1 MDTVSGG
8 TRYLGDVSWDTVAVE
23 YGEGVSRAS
32 ESVGDDPESM
42 VSVGERLEI
51 RDSVR
56 SLRDLREPEV

>member
-8 TRYLGDVSWDTVAVE
+8 TRYLHLGDVSWSWDTVE

-42 VSVGERLEI
+42 MSAGERLEF
-51 RDSVR
+51 RDSLR
-56 SLRDLREPEV
+56 SLREPEV

>member
-8 TRYLGDVSWDTVAVE
+8 TRYLGDVSWDTVE

-51 RDSVR
+51 RDLVR

>member
-1 MDTVSGG
+1 MDT
-8 TRYLGDVSWDTVAVE
+8 GDVSWDTVV

-32 ESVGDDPESM
+32 ESVGDELESM
-42 VSVGERLEI
+42 MSVGERLEF